1 VKIIAA
7 LPRESRDSVK
17 SNAATAL
24 TLSFY
29 RA

>member
-1 VKIIAA
+1 MAA

-29 RA
+29 GV